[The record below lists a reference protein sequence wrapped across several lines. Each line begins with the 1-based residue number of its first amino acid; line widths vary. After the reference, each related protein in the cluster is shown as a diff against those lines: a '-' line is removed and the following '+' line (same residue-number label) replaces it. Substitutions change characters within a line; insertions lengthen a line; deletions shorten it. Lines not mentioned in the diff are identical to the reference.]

1 MTGRLRLNIGDL
13 VVRHGKILKVFK
25 ISQDTVE
32 LQPFFDFKGNN
43 DLTFTLNLKNANDGH
58 IRQLVSKTK
67 IKTLLNLI
75 IKKSAAKANLPVFN
89 AKTAL
94 THNQL
99 EETLWV
105 IKTLWL
111 EKKKNSDILSSGKST
126 IFRRAMLQATEEIAA
141 TNRTSPKN
149 AKSLILSGLNSA

>member
-1 MTGRLRLNIGDL
+1 MTGTLRLNIGNL

-25 ISQDTVE
+25 ANQNTVE

-43 DLTFTLNLKNANDGH
+43 DLTFTLSLKNANDGH
-58 IRQLVSKTK
+58 IRQLVSKAK
-67 IKTLLNLI
+67 IKTLLKLI
-75 IKKSAAKANLPVFN
+75 IKKSASKTNPPVFN

-94 THNQL
+94 TQNQF

-111 EKKKNSDILSSGKST
+111 EKKENSDTLSSGKST

-141 TNRTSPKN
+141 TNRISPEK
-149 AKSLILSGLNSA
+149 AKSLILSGLSSA